1 MTQNV
6 YDNPDFFE
14 GYSQLGRSVE
24 GLDGAAE
31 WASIRALL
39 PDLKGRRIV
48 DLGCGFGWFCR
59 FVREEGAAGVLGFDV
74 SENMLARA
82 RATTVDDAVSYAKAD
97 LEVLE
102 LPEASF
108 DLVYS
113 SLAFHYIANLD
124 ALLARVHAALVPGGH
139 LVFST
144 EHPIYMAPAHPGWSK
159 DADGR
164 VTWPVNGYLDEGPR
178 TTDWLAKG
186 VVKQH
191 RTIGT
196 LLNIL
201 IGLGFTLLH
210 VEEWGPSPEQVA
222 AHPEWAVERERPM
235 FLLVS
240 ARK

>member
-6 YDNPDFFE
+6 YDNPEFFE

-31 WASIRALL
+31 WESIRALL
-39 PDLKGRRIV
+39 PDLKGKRV
-48 DLGCGFGWFCR
+48 ADLGCGFGWFCR
-59 FVREEGAAGVLGFDV
+59 FAWDEGAARVVGFDV
-74 SENMLARA
+74 SDNMLARA
-82 RATTVDDAVSYAKAD
+82 RATSNLAIVYEKAD

-102 LPEASF
+102 LPQASV

-113 SLAFHYIANLD
+113 SLAFHYLKDIQ
-124 ALLARVHAALVPGGH
+124 ALLRRVHAALAPGGQ

-164 VTWPVNGYLDEGPR
+164 TTWPVNGYLDEGPR

-191 RTIGT
+191 RTLGTLINMLIGT
-196 LLNIL
+196 
-201 IGLGFTLLH
+201 GFTLQH
-210 VEEWGPSPEQVA
+210 VEEWGPSLEQVA
-222 AHPEWAVERERPM
+222 AHPEWADERERPM

>member
-39 PDLKGRRIV
+39 PDLEGKRVV

-59 FVREEGAAGVLGFDV
+59 FAKDEGAASILGFDV

-82 RATTVDDAVSYAKAD
+82 RATSDPAIVYAKAD

-113 SLAFHYIANLD
+113 SLAFHYLKD
-124 ALLARVHAALVPGGH
+124 LEALLARVHAALVTGGQ
-139 LVFST
+139 LVFSI

-159 DADGR
+159 DTDGR
-164 VTWPVNGYLDEGPR
+164 ATWPVNGYLDEGAR

-191 RTIGT
+191 RTLGT
-196 LLNIL
+196 LINIL
-201 IGLGFTLLH
+201 IGLRFTLLH
-210 VEEWGPSPEQVA
+210 VEEWGPSLEQVA
-222 AHPEWAVERERPM
+222 AHPEWAEERERPM

>member
-6 YDNPDFFE
+6 YDNPEFFE

-39 PDLKGRRIV
+39 PDLKGKRVV

-59 FVREEGAAGVLGFDV
+59 FAWEEGAASVLGFDV

-82 RATTVDDAVSYAKAD
+82 RATSDPAIGYARAD

-113 SLAFHYIANLD
+113 SLAFHYLKD
-124 ALLARVHAALVPGGH
+124 LEALLARVHAALASGGQ
-139 LVFST
+139 LVFSI

-159 DADGR
+159 DAGGR
-164 VTWPVNGYLDEGPR
+164 ATWPVNGYLDEGPR

-191 RTIGT
+191 RTMGT
-196 LLNIL
+196 LINVL
-201 IGLGFTLLH
+201 IGLGFTLQH
-210 VEEWGPSPEQVA
+210 VEEWGPSLEQVA
-222 AHPEWAVERERPM
+222 AHPEWAEERERPM

>member
-6 YDNPDFFE
+6 YDNPEFFE

-39 PDLKGRRIV
+39 PDLKGKRIA

-59 FVREEGAAGVLGFDV
+59 FAWDEGAASVVGFDV
-74 SENMLARA
+74 SDNMLARA
-82 RATTVDDAVSYAKAD
+82 RATSNPVIVYEKAD

-102 LPEASF
+102 LPQASV

-113 SLAFHYIANLD
+113 SLAFHYLKD
-124 ALLARVHAALVPGGH
+124 LQALLRRVHAALAPGGQ

-164 VTWPVNGYLDEGPR
+164 TTWPVNGYLDEGPR

-191 RTIGT
+191 RTLGT
-196 LLNIL
+196 LINML
-201 IGLGFTLLH
+201 IGAGFTLQH
-210 VEEWGPSPEQVA
+210 VEEWGPSLEQVA
-222 AHPEWAVERERPM
+222 AHPEWADERERPM

>member
-6 YDNPDFFE
+6 YDNPEFFE

-31 WASIRALL
+31 WTSIRALL
-39 PDLKGRRIV
+39 PNLKGKRVV

-59 FVREEGAAGVLGFDV
+59 FAKQEGAESVLGFDV

-82 RATTVDDAVSYAKAD
+82 VATSDPAIRYERAD

-102 LPEASF
+102 LPKASF

-113 SLAFHYIANLD
+113 SLAFHYLKDLD
-124 ALLARVHAALVPGGH
+124 RLLARVHAALVTGGQ
-139 LVFST
+139 LVFSV

-164 VTWPVNGYLDEGPR
+164 ATWPVNGYLDQGPR

-191 RTIGT
+191 RTLGT
-196 LLNIL
+196 LLNML
-201 IGLGFTLLH
+201 IRLGFTIEH
-210 VEEWGPSPEQVA
+210 VEEWGPSLEQVA
-222 AHPEWAVERERPM
+222 AHPEWADERERPM

>member
-6 YDNPDFFE
+6 YDNPEFFE

-39 PDLKGRRIV
+39 PDLKGKRVV

-59 FVREEGAAGVLGFDV
+59 FAWQEGAAGVLGFDI

-82 RATTVDDAVSYAKAD
+82 KATSDAAISYAKAD

-108 DLVYS
+108 DLAYS
-113 SLAFHYIANLD
+113 SLAFHYLKDLD
-124 ALLARVHAALVPGGH
+124 ALLARVHAALVTGGQ
-139 LVFST
+139 LVFSI
-144 EHPIYMAPAHPGWSK
+144 EHPIYMAPVHPGWSK

-164 VTWPVNGYLDEGPR
+164 PTWPVNGYLDEGPR

-191 RTIGT
+191 RTMGT

-201 IGLGFTLLH
+201 IGLGFTLQH
-210 VEEWGPSPEQVA
+210 VEEWGPSLEQVA
-222 AHPEWAVERERPM
+222 AHPEWAEERERPM

>member
-6 YDNPDFFE
+6 YDNPEFFE
-14 GYSQLGRSVE
+14 GYSQLGRSVD

-31 WASIRALL
+31 WGSIRALL
-39 PDLKGRRIV
+39 PDLKGKRIA

-59 FVREEGAAGVLGFDV
+59 FAWEEGAASVVGFDV
-74 SENMLARA
+74 SDNMLTRA
-82 RATTVDDAVSYAKAD
+82 RATSNRAIVYEKAD

-102 LPEASF
+102 LPQASF

-113 SLAFHYIANLD
+113 SLAFHYLKD
-124 ALLARVHAALVPGGH
+124 VQALLRRIHAALAPGGQ

-164 VTWPVNGYLDEGPR
+164 TTWPVNGYLDEGPR

-191 RTIGT
+191 RTLGT
-196 LLNIL
+196 LINIL
-201 IGLGFTLLH
+201 IGAGFTLQH
-210 VEEWGPSPEQVA
+210 VEEWGPSRDQVA
-222 AHPEWAVERERPM
+222 AHPDWADERERPM

>member
-6 YDNPDFFE
+6 YDNPEFFE

-39 PDLKGRRIV
+39 PDLKGKRV
-48 DLGCGFGWFCR
+48 ADLGCGFGWFCR
-59 FVREEGAAGVLGFDV
+59 FAWDEGAASVVGFDV
-74 SENMLARA
+74 SDNMLARA
-82 RATTVDDAVSYAKAD
+82 RATSNPAIVYEKAD

-102 LPEASF
+102 LPQASV

-113 SLAFHYIANLD
+113 SLAFHYLKD
-124 ALLARVHAALVPGGH
+124 LQALLRRVHAALAPDGQ

-164 VTWPVNGYLDEGPR
+164 TTWPVNGYLDEGPR

-191 RTIGT
+191 RTLGT
-196 LLNIL
+196 LINML
-201 IGLGFTLLH
+201 IGAGFTLQH
-210 VEEWGPSPEQVA
+210 VEEWGPSLEQVA
-222 AHPEWAVERERPM
+222 AHPEWADERERPM

>member
-6 YDNPDFFE
+6 YDNPEFFE

-24 GLDGAAE
+24 GLEAAAE

-39 PDLKGRRIV
+39 PDLKGKRVV

-59 FVREEGAAGVLGFDV
+59 FAWEKGAASVLGFDV

-82 RATTVDDAVSYAKAD
+82 KATSDPAIVYAKAD

-102 LPEASF
+102 LPEESF

-113 SLAFHYIANLD
+113 SLAFHYLKD
-124 ALLARVHAALVPGGH
+124 LEALLVRVHAALVTGGQ
-139 LVFST
+139 LVFSI
-144 EHPIYMAPAHPGWSK
+144 EHPIYMAPVHPGWSK
-159 DADGR
+159 DIDGR
-164 VTWPVNGYLDEGPR
+164 ATWPVNGYLDEGPR

-191 RTIGT
+191 RTLGT
-196 LLNIL
+196 LINIL
-201 IGLGFTLLH
+201 IGLGFALQH
-210 VEEWGPSPEQVA
+210 VEEWGPSHEQVA
-222 AHPEWAVERERPM
+222 AHPEWAEERERPM

>member
-6 YDNPDFFE
+6 YDNPEFFE

-39 PDLKGRRIV
+39 PDLKGKRV
-48 DLGCGFGWFCR
+48 ADLGCGFGWFCR
-59 FVREEGAAGVLGFDV
+59 FAWDEGAASVVGFDV
-74 SENMLARA
+74 SDNMLARA
-82 RATTVDDAVSYAKAD
+82 RATSNPAIAYEKAD

-102 LPEASF
+102 LPQASL

-113 SLAFHYIANLD
+113 SLAFHYLKD
-124 ALLARVHAALVPGGH
+124 LQALLRRVHAALAPGGQ

-164 VTWPVNGYLDEGPR
+164 TTWPVNGYLDEGPR

-191 RTIGT
+191 RTLGT
-196 LLNIL
+196 LINML
-201 IGLGFTLLH
+201 IGAGFTLQH
-210 VEEWGPSPEQVA
+210 VEEWGPSLEQVA
-222 AHPEWAVERERPM
+222 AHPEWADERERPM

>member
-6 YDNPDFFE
+6 YDNPEFFE

-39 PDLKGRRIV
+39 PDLKGKRIA

-59 FVREEGAAGVLGFDV
+59 FAWDEGAASVVGFDV
-74 SENMLARA
+74 SDNMLARA
-82 RATTVDDAVSYAKAD
+82 RATSNPAIVYEKAD

-102 LPEASF
+102 LPQASV

-113 SLAFHYIANLD
+113 SLAFHYLKD
-124 ALLARVHAALVPGGH
+124 LQALLRRVHAALAPGGQ

-164 VTWPVNGYLDEGPR
+164 TTWPVNGYLDEGPR

-191 RTIGT
+191 RTLGT
-196 LLNIL
+196 LINML
-201 IGLGFTLLH
+201 IGAGFTLQH
-210 VEEWGPSPEQVA
+210 VEEWGPSLEQVA
-222 AHPEWAVERERPM
+222 AHPEWADERERPM

>member
-6 YDNPDFFE
+6 YDNPEFFE

-39 PDLKGRRIV
+39 PDLRGKRV
-48 DLGCGFGWFCR
+48 ADLGCGFGWFCR
-59 FVREEGAAGVLGFDV
+59 FAWDEGAASVVGFDV
-74 SENMLARA
+74 SDNMLARA
-82 RATTVDDAVSYAKAD
+82 RATSNPAIVYEKAD

-102 LPEASF
+102 LPQASV

-113 SLAFHYIANLD
+113 SLAFHYLKD
-124 ALLARVHAALVPGGH
+124 LQALLRRVHAALAPGGQ

-144 EHPIYMAPAHPGWSK
+144 EHPIYMAPVHPGWSK

-164 VTWPVNGYLDEGPR
+164 TTWPVNGYLDEGPR

-191 RTIGT
+191 RTLGT
-196 LLNIL
+196 LINML
-201 IGLGFTLLH
+201 IGAGFTLQH
-210 VEEWGPSPEQVA
+210 VEEWGPSLEQVA
-222 AHPEWAVERERPM
+222 AHPEWADERERPM

>member
-6 YDNPDFFE
+6 YDNPEFFE

-39 PDLKGRRIV
+39 PDLEGKRIV

-59 FVREEGAAGVLGFDV
+59 FAKDEGAARVLGFDV

-82 RATTVDDAVSYAKAD
+82 KATSDPAIVYSKAD

-113 SLAFHYIANLD
+113 SLAFHYLKD
-124 ALLARVHAALVPGGH
+124 LEALLARVHAALVTGGQ
-139 LVFST
+139 LVFSI

-159 DADGR
+159 DTDGR
-164 VTWPVNGYLDEGPR
+164 ATWPVNGYLDEGAR

-191 RTIGT
+191 RTLGT
-196 LLNIL
+196 LINIL

-210 VEEWGPSPEQVA
+210 VEEWGPSLEQVA
-222 AHPEWAVERERPM
+222 AHPEWAEERERPM

>member
-6 YDNPDFFE
+6 YDNPEFFE

-39 PDLKGRRIV
+39 PDLKGKRIA

-59 FVREEGAAGVLGFDV
+59 FAWDEGAASVVGFDV
-74 SENMLARA
+74 SDNMLARA
-82 RATTVDDAVSYAKAD
+82 RATSNPAIVYEKAD
-97 LEVLE
+97 LEVLG
-102 LPEASF
+102 LPQASV

-113 SLAFHYIANLD
+113 SLAFHYLKD
-124 ALLARVHAALVPGGH
+124 LQALLRRVHAALAPGGQ

-164 VTWPVNGYLDEGPR
+164 ATWPVNGYLDEGPR

-191 RTIGT
+191 RTLGTLINMLIGT
-196 LLNIL
+196 
-201 IGLGFTLLH
+201 GFTLQH
-210 VEEWGPSPEQVA
+210 VEEWGPSLEQVA
-222 AHPEWAVERERPM
+222 AHPEWADERERPM

>member
-6 YDNPDFFE
+6 YDNPEFFE

-39 PDLKGRRIV
+39 PDLKGKRVV

-59 FVREEGAAGVLGFDV
+59 FAREEGAESVLGFDV

-82 RATTVDDAVSYAKAD
+82 KATSDPAIVYAKAD

-102 LPEASF
+102 LLEESF

-113 SLAFHYIANLD
+113 SLAFHYLKD
-124 ALLARVHAALVPGGH
+124 LEALLVRVHAALVTGGQ
-139 LVFST
+139 LVFSI
-144 EHPIYMAPAHPGWSK
+144 EHPIYMAPVHPGWSK
-159 DADGR
+159 DIDGR
-164 VTWPVNGYLDEGPR
+164 ATWPVTGYLHEGPR

-191 RTIGT
+191 RTLGT
-196 LLNIL
+196 LINIL
-201 IGLGFTLLH
+201 IGLGFALQH
-210 VEEWGPSPEQVA
+210 VEEWGPSHEQVA
-222 AHPEWAVERERPM
+222 AHPEWAEERERPM

>member
-6 YDNPDFFE
+6 YDNPEFFE
-14 GYSQLGRSVE
+14 GYSQLGRSVD

-31 WASIRALL
+31 WGSIRALL
-39 PDLKGRRIV
+39 PDLKGKRIA

-59 FVREEGAAGVLGFDV
+59 FAWEEGAKSVVGFDV
-74 SENMLARA
+74 SDNMLARA
-82 RATTVDDAVSYAKAD
+82 RATSNPAIVYEKAD

-102 LPEASF
+102 LPQASF

-113 SLAFHYIANLD
+113 SLAFHYLKD
-124 ALLARVHAALVPGGH
+124 LQTLLRRVHAALAPGGQ

-164 VTWPVNGYLDEGPR
+164 TTWPVSGYLDEGPR

-186 VVKQH
+186 VVKQY
-191 RTIGT
+191 RTLGT
-196 LLNIL
+196 LINML
-201 IGLGFTLLH
+201 IAAGFTLQH
-210 VEEWGPSPEQVA
+210 VEEWGPSRDQVA
-222 AHPEWAVERERPM
+222 AHPEWADERERPM

>member
-1 MTQNV
+1 MCRTTCWR
-6 YDNPDFFE
+6 
-14 GYSQLGRSVE
+14 GR
-24 GLDGAAE
+24 GRPQ
-31 WASIRALL
+31 IRRL
-39 PDLKGRRIV
+39 PN
-48 DLGCGFGWFCR
+48 
-59 FVREEGAAGVLGFDV
+59 E
-74 SENMLARA
+74 
-82 RATTVDDAVSYAKAD
+82 KAD

-102 LPEASF
+102 LPQASL

-113 SLAFHYIANLD
+113 SLAFHYLKD
-124 ALLARVHAALVPGGH
+124 LQALLRRVHAALAPGGQ

-164 VTWPVNGYLDEGPR
+164 TTWPVNGYLDEGPR

-191 RTIGT
+191 RTLGT
-196 LLNIL
+196 LINML
-201 IGLGFTLLH
+201 IGAGFTLQH
-210 VEEWGPSPEQVA
+210 VEEWGPSLEQVA
-222 AHPEWAVERERPM
+222 AHPEWADERERPM

>member
-6 YDNPDFFE
+6 YDNPEFFE

-39 PDLKGRRIV
+39 PDLKGKRVV

-59 FVREEGAAGVLGFDV
+59 FAWEEGAASVLGFDV

-82 RATTVDDAVSYAKAD
+82 RATSDPAIGYAKAD

-113 SLAFHYIANLD
+113 SLAFHYIKDLE
-124 ALLARVHAALVPGGH
+124 ALLARVHAALVTGGQ
-139 LVFST
+139 LVFSI
-144 EHPIYMAPAHPGWSK
+144 EHPIYTAPAHPGWSK
-159 DADGR
+159 DAGAR
-164 VTWPVNGYLDEGPR
+164 ATWPVNGYLDEGPR

-191 RTIGT
+191 RTMGT
-196 LLNIL
+196 LINIL
-201 IGLGFTLLH
+201 IGLGFTLQH
-210 VEEWGPSPEQVA
+210 VEEWGPSLEQVA
-222 AHPEWAVERERPM
+222 AHPEWAEERERPM